1 MGTARK
7 PAALALALAA
17 AACGGGTGAG
27 NSGAANS
34 SFGVVHLLDHAPAAD
49 AVQVP
54 VDTTISL
61 EFDSAMALDSFGDE
75 DTWLR
80 KVGSSQNVPGTFA
93 RSGIT
98 RVAFTPNA
106 ALDLESDYEFQLSA
120 LTCDQAGRIL
130 DVTVLFGFRTFD
142 ATPPRITNIDVQNGS
157 QSESRT
163 RTYTVTFSEPIAS
176 SSVSPATFHLRDVS
190 GQKYAA
196 SYTVAG
202 NRVTLDPYLDLP
214 GSRQLFLL
222 TKPGITDRAGNPV
235 GAESRTGFRTAVD
248 VVAPSLLSTWP
259 AMNQTGV
266 SPVVQPTFTFDE
278 SMDPASVQAASLLF
292 QDQFGSVVPF
302 AIESDPSQRLL
313 RVRPTVTLQ
322 TNRGYTM
329 AFMLGSAAATDV
341 SGNPLSATQALA
353 FTTGSDVI
361 APVVSASSP
370 ASGESRVPGS
380 VVADV
385 VFSEALDGARIS
397 NDTVSLLVD
406 GEPWTAVVATP
417 TPDSIRV
424 TPVLE
429 LPTDAECSVKLQGGQ
444 GGLRD
449 LAGNVLADEVVVSF
463 TTSSDAGVP
472 QVLMLPPEG
481 AAGIAPSSRVSF
493 LFDAPMDPSTLNEN
507 TLRVLEDT
515 GQPLPGT
522 LAVSGGSRVVAFT
535 PQTPFSP
542 STYYRLEVK
551 GGSAGARRAS
561 GNWFAADQRARWR
574 TGTGADS
581 QAPVVSATVNGIH
594 QSRLP
599 GLIVP
604 NHGFAIDVSASD
616 NTSQWVDMGT
626 VEVIFQG
633 NGSAPGAATLL
644 ATSSFG
650 YNFSR
655 VEVPETAA
663 LTDGV
668 WNMTVTVRDL
678 SGNVGTSSP
687 VSLTVSTPTGRALP
701 FERTQVVWVR
711 TDLDRIGGG
720 MPDFDGDLRLLGLTT
735 AGDPIGTNTWMRNL
749 VLNGILAKSNHLFG
763 RGSRGEPLDAG
774 SVGLRFTKREP
785 IGLPHMQIALGGLD
799 PEGSRTRVYGDES
812 TGVLGRAY
820 YDYCN
825 GNPSE
830 RNISTSPGLGVF
842 CREMWLYQARI
853 HLQVWPSWQTSF
865 AQKFLPLSPDMGGT
879 PAGAHALDSIVLSS
893 SFDYGA
899 ATTSQR
905 ARWQV
910 VMDAADDWA
919 SVMGVILAHE
929 VGHSVGLVA
938 PGPAPQGL
946 YGDSSLHNTFA
957 GATDVMAPSVGYE
970 AMITL
975 DYRFRDIDLAYL
987 RHEVLLR

>member
-7 PAALALALAA
+7 SAALALLLTAA
-17 AACGGGTGAG
+17 SCGGGGSAGSPGAS
-27 NSGAANS
+27 NA
-34 SFGVVHLLDHAPAAD
+34 SFGVVHLLDHTPAAD

-54 VDTTISL
+54 VDTTITL
-61 EFDSAMALDSFGDE
+61 EFDSAVALDSLNDE

-80 KVGSSQNVPGTFA
+80 KVGSSQNVPGAFA
-93 RSGIT
+93 RTGIT
-98 RVAFTPNA
+98 RVVFTPNTP
-106 ALDLESDYEFQLSA
+106 LDLESDYEFQLSA

-130 DVTVLFGFRTFD
+130 DVTALFAFRTLD
-142 ATPPRITNIDVQNGS
+142 VTPPQLTSIDVQNGS

-163 RTYTVTFSEPIAS
+163 RTYTLTFSEPVAS
-176 SSVSPATFHLRDVS
+176 SSVSSATFYLRDS
-190 GQKYAA
+190 TQTYAA

-202 NRVTLDPYLDLP
+202 NLVTLDPYVDLP
-214 GSRQLFLL
+214 GNRLLFLV

-235 GAESRTGFRTAVD
+235 GTESRTAFRTQVD
-248 VVAPSLLSTWP
+248 VTAPSVIAAWP
-259 AMNQTGV
+259 ATSQTGV
-266 SPVVQPTFTFDE
+266 SPLLQPTFTFDE
-278 SMDPASVQAASLLF
+278 SMNPASVNPASLLF
-292 QDQFGSVVPF
+292 QDQFGGVVPF
-302 AIESDPSQRLL
+302 AVEHDLSQRLL
-313 RVRPTVTLQ
+313 RVRPTVALQSQRSYTL
-322 TNRGYTM
+322 T
-329 AFMLGSAAATDV
+329 FVLGSAAATDV
-341 SGNPLSATQALA
+341 SGNPLSATQTLS
-353 FTTGSDVI
+353 FTTGNDAT
-361 APVVSASSP
+361 APVVSTSSP
-370 ASGESRVPGS
+370 GSGESRVPGS
-380 VVADV
+380 VVPSV
-385 VFSEALDGARIS
+385 VFSEALDSAWVS
-397 NDTVSLLVD
+397 NDTVSLLVN
-406 GEPWTAVVATP
+406 GEPWTVVVAAP

-424 TPVLE
+424 TPVLA
-429 LPTDAECSVKLQGGQ
+429 LPTDAECSVKLLGGHA
-444 GGLRD
+444 GLRD
-449 LAGNVLADEVVVSF
+449 VAGNVLADDTVVSF
-463 TTSSDAGVP
+463 TTSADAGVP
-472 QVLMLPPEG
+472 QVIMLPPEG

-493 LFDAPMDPSTLNEN
+493 LFDAPMDPATLNEN
-507 TLRVLEDT
+507 TLRVLEDA

-522 LAVSGGSRVVAFT
+522 LVVSGGSRVVAFT
-535 PQTPFSP
+535 PATPFSP

-561 GNWFAADQRARWR
+561 GNWFPADQRARFR
-574 TGTGADS
+574 TGAGSDTI
-581 QAPVVSATVNGIH
+581 APIVSATVNGIQ

-599 GLIVP
+599 GVTVP
-604 NHGFAIDVSASD
+604 NYGFTIDVSASD

-626 VEVIFQG
+626 VEVNFQG
-633 NGSAPGAATLL
+633 NGAAPGAATLL
-644 ATSSFG
+644 PTGSFG
-650 YNFSR
+650 YNSFR
-655 VEVPETAA
+655 VEVPDTAA

-668 WNMTVTVRDL
+668 WSMTVTVRDL
-678 SGNVGTSSP
+678 SGNAGTSSP
-687 VSLTVSTPTGRALP
+687 VALTVATPTGRALP

-720 MPDFDGDLRLLGLTT
+720 MPDFDGDLLLLGLTT
-735 AGDPIGTNTWMRNL
+735 AGDPIGTNAWMRNL
-749 VLNGILAKSNHLFG
+749 VLNGILAKSNHLYG

-774 SVGLRFTKREP
+774 SVALRFTKREP

-865 AQKFLPLSPDMGGT
+865 AQKFRPLSPDMGGT
-879 PAGAHALDSIVLSS
+879 PAGAHALDPVVLSP

-938 PGPAPQGL
+938 PGAAPGGL
-946 YGDSSLHNTFA
+946 YGDSSLHDTFA

-970 AMITL
+970 SMITL
-975 DYRFRDIDLAYL
+975 EYRFRDLDLAYL
-987 RHEVLLR
+987 RHKALLR

>member
-1 MGTARK
+1 MGTACK
-7 PAALALALAA
+7 TAALALALAA
-17 AACGGGTGAG
+17 AACGGGGSEGT
-27 NSGAANS
+27 SGAASS
-34 SFGVVHLLDHAPAAD
+34 SFGVVHLLDHTPAAD

-54 VDTTISL
+54 VDAPISF

-93 RSGIT
+93 RTGVN
-98 RVAFTPNA
+98 RVVFTPNA
-106 ALDLESDYEFQLSA
+106 ALDLETDYEFQLSA

-130 DVTVLFGFRTFD
+130 DVTVLFAFRTFD
-142 ATPPRITNIDVQNGS
+142 ATPPQITAIDVQNGS
-157 QSESRT
+157 QGHSRT

-176 SSVSPATFHLRDVS
+176 SSVSAATFYLRDVS
-190 GQKYAA
+190 GKRYLG

-202 NRVTLDPYLDLP
+202 NQVTLDPHADLP
-214 GSRQLFLL
+214 GSRQFFLI
-222 TKPGITDRAGNPV
+222 TRPGITDRAGNPIV
-235 GAESRTGFRTAVD
+235 TDSRTSFRTQVD
-248 VVAPSLLSTWP
+248 VAPPSVLSTWP
-259 AMNQTGV
+259 PTNQTGV
-266 SPVVQPTFTFDE
+266 SPLVQPAFTFDE
-278 SMDPASVQAASLLF
+278 SMDPTSIEAATLLF
-292 QDQFGSVVPF
+292 QDQFGSLVPF

-313 RVRPTVTLQ
+313 RVRPTVALQ
-322 TNRGYTM
+322 SNRSYTM
-329 AFMLGSAAATDV
+329 AFMLGSSAATDV

-353 FTTGSDVI
+353 FTTGNDAT
-361 APVVSASSP
+361 APVVSTSSP
-370 ASGESRVPGS
+370 ASGESRVPGN
-380 VVADV
+380 VVVDV
-385 VFSEALDGARIS
+385 VCSEALDSAWVS

-417 TPDSIRV
+417 APGAIRI
-424 TPVLE
+424 TPVLA
-429 LPTDAECSVKLQGGQ
+429 LPTDAECSVKLQGGHA
-444 GGLRD
+444 GLRD
-449 LAGNVLADEVVVSF
+449 LAGNVLAGDAVLSF
-463 TTSSDAGVP
+463 TTSSDPDVP
-472 QVLMLPPEG
+472 QVIMLPPEG
-481 AAGIAPSSRVSF
+481 AAGVAPSSRVSV
-493 LFDAPMDPSTLNEN
+493 LFDAPMDPTTLNEN
-507 TLRVLEDT
+507 TVRVLEDA

-522 LAVSGGSRVVAFT
+522 FVVSGGNRVVAFT
-535 PQTPFSP
+535 PATPFSP
-542 STYYRLEVK
+542 STYYRIEVK

-561 GNWFAADQRARWR
+561 GNWFPADQRSRFV
-574 TGTGADS
+574 TGIGADTV
-581 QAPVVSATVNGIH
+581 APIVTATVNGIH

-599 GLIVP
+599 GVIVP
-604 NHGFAIDVSASD
+604 NHGFSIDVSASD

-626 VEVIFQG
+626 VEVHFQG
-633 NGSAPGAATLL
+633 NGVAPGAATLL
-644 ATSSFG
+644 PTSSFG
-650 YNFSR
+650 YTNFR

-663 LTDGV
+663 LTQGD
-668 WNMTVTVRDL
+668 WSMTVTVRDL
-678 SGNVGTSSP
+678 SGNAGTSSP
-687 VSLTVSTPTGRALP
+687 VALTVSAPTGQALP

-711 TDLDRIGGG
+711 SDLDRSGGG
-720 MPDFDGDLRLLGLTT
+720 MPDFDGDLLLLGLTT
-735 AGDPIGTNTWMRNL
+735 AGDPIGTNAWMRNL

-763 RGSRGEPLDAG
+763 RGSRGEPIDAG

-830 RNISTSPGLGVF
+830 RNISMNPGLGVF
-842 CREMWLYQARI
+842 CREMWLYQTRI

-865 AQKFLPLSPDMGGT
+865 AQKFRPLSPDMGGT
-879 PAGAHALDSIVLSS
+879 PAGAHALDAVVLSP
-893 SFDYGA
+893 SFDYA
-899 ATTSQR
+899 TATTTQR

-919 SVMGVILAHE
+919 SVMGIILAHE

-938 PGPAPQGL
+938 PGAAPGGL

-970 AMITL
+970 AMVTL

-987 RHEVLLR
+987 RQTVLLR